1 VQPSTGTQFATRVVW
16 LLRSVAGRQV
26 SCGATRGAHRV
37 LWVASGRLASRGSA
51 VGTGTCRAGRG
62 AAARRDIQ
70 GIRIDD
76 GAGRHLGIDWANY
89 DYFRRIVEAGRE
101 DAPLLLWG
109 WFNNPS
115 AMAHADFQ
123 FLLTEAWTTA
133 EEPVQTLGVRRRL
146 KMFKAPG
153 FVSDTGQS
161 PPELPLVVWR
171 GTSGGNLRRMSWTL
185 DRRRHGGSRNARRS
199 GVGQTRR
206 STKPSCRLVRCSPSS
221 WTRKVGRNQR
231 SS

>member
-1 VQPSTGTQFATRVVW
+1 VRWGP
-16 LLRSVAGRQV
+16 GRAELAEEQQREE
-26 SCGATRGAHRV
+26 TFR
-37 LWVASGRLASRGSA
+37 ASGLMT
-51 VGTGTCRAGRG
+51 VP
-62 AAARRDIQ
+62 
-70 GIRIDD
+70 DD
-76 GAGRHLGIDWANY
+76 TSGIDWANY